1 MPVTVNPVIE
11 TEEAYRYM
19 FVMPAKVSLDMALF
33 SCRVHNRDGKLIYR
47 GVGVLLE
54 TIFSEGKL
62 RAYPATILSSV
73 NYDKDTAD
81 TIIKS
86 LSKIFDNLYAA
97 NKLEYKL
104 KFSVQN
110 RSFHTS
116 TSIQDLI
123 GNFTINN
130 FYPYNHSNPL
140 ATIVGTNSST
150 TYSVTDLL

>member
-1 MPVTVNPVIE
+1 MPIAVNPVME

-19 FVMPAKVSLDMALF
+19 FIMPAKVSLDMALF
-33 SCRVHNRDGKLIYR
+33 SCRVHNRDGKLIYK
-47 GVGVLLE
+47 GAGVLLE

-62 RAYPATILSSV
+62 MAYPATILSSV
-73 NYDKDTAD
+73 NYDKDAVD
-81 TIIKS
+81 DVIKA

-104 KFSVQN
+104 EFSVQH

-116 TSIQDLI
+116 TLNQDLI

-130 FYPYNHSNPL
+130 FYSYNHSNPL
-140 ATIVGTNSST
+140 ATLVGTNSST